1 MIFFLMILK
10 DENTV
15 KKFIMEIS
23 IAIIILIYES
33 KIYYILLKT
42 FRIILVTCTHL
53 YVTPLTDTVD

>member
-1 MIFFLMILK
+1 MIL
-10 DENTV
+10 DEITV
-15 KKFIMEIS
+15 KKFIMQIS
-23 IAIIILIYES
+23 IEIIILIYEN